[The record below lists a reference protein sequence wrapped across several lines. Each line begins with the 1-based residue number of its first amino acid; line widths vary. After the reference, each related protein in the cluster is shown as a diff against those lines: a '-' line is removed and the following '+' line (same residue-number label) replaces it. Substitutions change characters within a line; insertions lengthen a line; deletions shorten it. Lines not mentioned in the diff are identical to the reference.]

1 MGDENWPRRGAGHH
15 QILGGRDVQLRLV
28 IVSADIELLAAG
40 WPKAAQEITMDH
52 QEQVMALGRVS
63 AALRWIRDRAR
74 RRLRHL
80 HSPGVHKMDARISSY
95 QDLYRSLGNRA
106 VQSLRPGECVP
117 ELMLHDIQ
125 GIYQPL
131 SRCWEKR
138 PALLV
143 TMSLSCGQSRR
154 HARALRRLWRR
165 FQEDINTVI
174 IYVIEPHPIN
184 APSPYADR
192 VWVTT
197 KNEIAG
203 IRCAQPRTLE
213 ERIKLARQLRRRFR
227 LSNPMLIDALDD
239 RAWRTFG
246 SAPNIAILVH
256 PGGRIAVKQGWFE
269 PQEMARAVNT
279 LLKNLASHC

>member
-1 MGDENWPRRGAGHH
+1 MGLEAGSGCRAGH
-15 QILGGRDVQLRLV
+15 QQSVTEADVQLCLV
-28 IVSADIELLAAG
+28 VVRTDTELLGAG
-40 WPKAAQEITMDH
+40 RQKAAHELTMNH
-52 QEQVMALGRVS
+52 QEQLIVFGRAS
-63 AALRWIRDRAR
+63 TALRWLCNRSRRWIR
-74 RRLRHL
+74 HI
-80 HSPGVHKMDARISSY
+80 HSPGVDKMDPRISFY
-95 QDLYRSLGNRA
+95 EELYRALGDRA
-106 VQSLRPGECVP
+106 VQSLRSGECVP

-125 GIYQPL
+125 GTCQPL

-154 HARALRRLWRR
+154 HARALRRLSRR
-165 FQEDINTVI
+165 FEDHLNTLIV
-174 IYVIEPHPIN
+174 YVIEPHPIN

-213 ERIKLARQLRRRFR
+213 ERIELAHQLRRRFR
-227 LSNPMLIDALDD
+227 LSDPMLIDALDD
-239 RAWRTFG
+239 RAWRSFG
-246 SAPNIAILVH
+246 SAPNVAILVH

-269 PQEMARAVNT
+269 PQEMAGAVNT